1 MIISYID
8 KINKQKIEIDV
19 SDEVATFINTDNQ
32 RLRRQRNRIKYYE
45 IDMDIFDVDEDI
57 IESIADEN
65 TIETIEDQL
74 IESEDLNFI
83 QVSIRRTIK
92 KLTLIRQ
99 YIIVEKWFNLKTL
112 KEIAFN
118 LHKKTPTISKVHK
131 RTLIKME
138 YLLKNDEVFAN
149 SWWYK
154 SKVYRDYLKAEKA
167 RIEREKREEE
177 AKAQQERIKALK
189 PQLFELVEKI
199 RQVVKSSPIIYANLM
214 YSQYELELKKLLIK
228 EQREKGKI
236 ENLESLKDLAA
247 IYAELEVKPAI
258 EEYKKIYKR
267 IQEDV
272 DGIEKDLV
280 NF

>member
-32 RLRRQRNRIKYYE
+32 RLRRQRNKINYYE
-45 IDMDIFDVDEDI
+45 IDIDSVDEDI
-57 IESIADEN
+57 LESIADEN

-99 YIIVEKWFNLKTL
+99 YIIVKKWFNLKTL
-112 KEIAFN
+112 KEIAVI

-131 RTLIKME
+131 RILAKMAD
-138 YLLKNDEVFAN
+138 LLKNDIEFAN

-154 SKVYRDYLKAEKA
+154 SKVYRDYLRAEKA

-189 PQLFELVEKI
+189 PQFLEVVEKTRALVQDAPKFYI
-199 RQVVKSSPIIYANLM
+199 NLI
-214 YSQYELELKKLLIK
+214 YSQYQFELSKLLIK
-228 EQREKGKI
+228 EQRENGKI
-236 ENLESLKDLAA
+236 ENLESLQDLAW
-247 IYAELEVKPAI
+247 IYTELEVKPAL
-258 EEYKKIYKR
+258 EEYKKIFQYLK
-267 IQEDV
+267 ENTDE
-272 DGIEKDLV
+272 IEKDIV
-280 NF
+280 NL

>member
-1 MIISYID
+1 MIIKYYD
-8 KINKQKIEIDV
+8 NINEKYIEIDV

-32 RLRRQRNRIKYYE
+32 RLRRQRNKINYYE
-45 IDMDIFDVDEDI
+45 IDIDSVDEDI
-57 IESIADEN
+57 LESIADEN

-99 YIIVEKWFNLKTL
+99 YIIVEKWFKLKTL
-112 KEIAFN
+112 KEIAFT

-131 RTLIKME
+131 RTLVKMAD
-138 YLLKNDEVFAN
+138 LLKKDEEFAN

-154 SKVYRDYLKAEKA
+154 SKVYRDYLRAEKA
-167 RIEREKREEE
+167 RIEREKREQE
-177 AKAQQERIKALK
+177 AKAQRERIKALK
-189 PQLFELVEKI
+189 PQIFEVIKKYREVL
-199 RQVVKSSPIIYANLM
+199 QGTSMFYAKLI
-214 YSQYELELKKLLIK
+214 YSQYILELKKLLIK

-236 ENLESLKDLAA
+236 ENIESLQDLAC
-247 IYAELEVKPAI
+247 IYAELEVKLEI

-267 IQEDV
+267 IEENV
-272 DGIEKDLV
+272 DAIEKDLV
-280 NF
+280 NL

>member
-32 RLRRQRNRIKYYE
+32 RLRRQRNKINYYE
-45 IDMDIFDVDEDI
+45 IDIDSVDEDI
-57 IESIADEN
+57 LESIADEN

-99 YIIVEKWFNLKTL
+99 YIIVQKWFNLKTL

-131 RTLIKME
+131 RSLAKMQE
-138 YLLKNDEVFAN
+138 LLKDDEVFAN

-154 SKVYRDYLKAEKA
+154 SKVYRDYLRAEKA

-177 AKAQQERIKALK
+177 ARAQQERHNELK
-189 PQLFELVEKI
+189 QQMLKKIQQCKDDLKCLPQVIISLF
-199 RQVVKSSPIIYANLM
+199 
-214 YSQYELELKKLLIK
+214 YSQYKFELSKLLIK

-236 ENLESLKDLAA
+236 ENLESLKDLAS
-247 IYAELEVKPAI
+247 IYAEVELKPILEKYEENPLYFTHKFNEI
-258 EEYKKIYKR
+258 EEM
-267 IQEDV
+267 
-272 DGIEKDLV
+272 LV

>member
-1 MIISYID
+1 MRIIISYID

-32 RLRRQRNRIKYYE
+32 RLRRQRNKINYYE
-45 IDMDIFDVDEDI
+45 IDIDSVDEDI
-57 IESIADEN
+57 LESIADEN

-99 YIIVEKWFNLKTL
+99 YIIVEKWFKLKTL
-112 KEIAFN
+112 KEIAFT

-131 RTLIKME
+131 RTLAKMAD
-138 YLLKNDEVFAN
+138 LLKSDEEFAN

-154 SKVYRDYLKAEKA
+154 SKVYRDYLRAEKA

-177 AKAQQERIKALK
+177 ARAQQERHNELK
-189 PQLFELVEKI
+189 QQILKKIQQCKEDLKCLPKVIITLF
-199 RQVVKSSPIIYANLM
+199 
-214 YSQYELELKKLLIK
+214 YSQYKFELSKLLIK

-236 ENLESLKDLAA
+236 ENLESLKDLAS
-247 IYAELEVKPAI
+247 IYAEVELKPILEQYEENPQYFTHKFNEI
-258 EEYKKIYKR
+258 EEM
-267 IQEDV
+267 
-272 DGIEKDLV
+272 LV